1 MRCLV
6 PLLLLV
12 GCHVLDDG
20 AIETT
25 CEDLGTC
32 AEGGGLFSGLA
43 LVLEE
48 DSGPSVLL
56 LDKDLETMLDLD
68 LDLDPDT
75 PVQSVAYNPVSNQ
88 LSIALQDRL
97 RQYTSE
103 GAEAASFL
111 LASGAPLQLL
121 QQGGEVFLLFAE
133 GGQTWVESLGVGT
146 TASFLEPGDFSQ
158 IMVLGRG
165 GEDEIFVADWT
176 VSGHLWS
183 VDISDLEAPR
193 LTSLFAQYDTEE
205 ARSSIL
211 FPGPGGAPHTCSAA
225 GAMYAVS
232 DLFDGVAA
240 PVRIPGDPLS
250 DVVACAYEPLDDQL
264 VVVSATE
271 GVILVNAG
279 NSSEV
284 AVSLPEGARV
294 QAAASW

>member
-20 AIETT
+20 TIETT

-32 AEGGGLFSGLA
+32 EEGGVAFSGLA

-56 LDKDLETMLDLD
+56 LDEDLKTTLDLD
-68 LDLDPDT
+68 LDT
-75 PVQSVAYNPVSNQ
+75 SAQSVAYNPVSKQ
-88 LSIALQDRL
+88 LTLAQQDRL
-97 RQYTSE
+97 RKYTSD

-111 LASGAPLQLL
+111 LDSGAPMQLL
-121 QQGGEVFLLFAE
+121 QQGGKVFLLFAE

-146 TASFLEPGDFSQ
+146 TASLLEPGAFSQ

-165 GEDEIFVADWT
+165 GEDEIYLVDWT
-176 VSGHLWS
+176 VSGDLWS
-183 VDISDLEAPR
+183 VDISDLEAPG
-193 LTSLFAQYDTEE
+193 LTSLFAQYDMEE
-205 ARSSIL
+205 TRSSIL

-232 DLFDGVAA
+232 DLFDKVVA
-240 PVRIPGDPLS
+240 PVRIPGDSLS
-250 DVVACAYEPLDDQL
+250 DVVACAYEPLGDQL

-279 NSSEV
+279 NGSEV
-284 AVSLPEGARV
+284 AVSLPEGALVRV
-294 QAAASW
+294 AASW

>member
-20 AIETT
+20 TIETT

-32 AEGGGLFSGLA
+32 EEGGVAFSGLA

-56 LDKDLETMLDLD
+56 LDEDLKTTLDLD
-68 LDLDPDT
+68 LDT
-75 PVQSVAYNPVSNQ
+75 SAQSVAYNPVSKQ
-88 LSIALQDRL
+88 LTLAQQDRL
-97 RQYTSE
+97 RKYTSD

-111 LASGAPLQLL
+111 LDSGAPMQLL
-121 QQGGEVFLLFAE
+121 QQGGKVFRLFAE

-146 TASFLEPGDFSQ
+146 TASLLEPGAFSQ

-165 GEDEIFVADWT
+165 GEDEIYLVDWT
-176 VSGHLWS
+176 VSGDLWS
-183 VDISDLEAPR
+183 VDISDLEAPG
-193 LTSLFAQYDTEE
+193 LTSLFAQYDMEE
-205 ARSSIL
+205 TRSSIL

-232 DLFDGVAA
+232 DLFDKVVA
-240 PVRIPGDPLS
+240 PVRIPGDSLS
-250 DVVACAYEPLDDQL
+250 DVVACAYEPLGDQL

-279 NSSEV
+279 NGSEV
-284 AVSLPEGARV
+284 AVSLPEGALVRV
-294 QAAASW
+294 AASW